1 MRFLPVLLSATLAC
15 GGTSAA
21 PAAPKP
27 DAEKLAA
34 DAVVMLYRSPCA
46 SGCSVYSVQVT
57 RDGLVTYEG
66 RERVARLGT
75 RTVKIPASK
84 VDGLLHELEG
94 AGYFGFADRYRP
106 GELACGRYVPDAPT
120 AITEVRSGD
129 TAKRIE
135 HDRGCG
141 GAPQSLTLL
150 ERRID
155 EVLGTER
162 WTGR

>member
-1 MRFLPVLLSATLAC
+1 MRFLPLLLSAALAC

-21 PAAPKP
+21 PAPPKP
-27 DAEKLAA
+27 DAEILSG

-46 SGCSVYSVQVT
+46 SGCPVYSVRAT
-57 RDGLVTYEG
+57 GDGLVTYDG
-66 RERVARLGT
+66 RARVARLGV
-75 RTVKIPASK
+75 RTLRIPESK

-120 AITEVRSGD
+120 AITAVRNGD
-129 TAKRIE
+129 MAKRIE
-135 HDRGCG
+135 HDGGCG